1 MRPRETDT
9 ANAVE
14 RFEPTENEDFT
25 EFLAEQPGAETSG
38 RVLSFPRS
46 EPGDLFEKC
55 RRFRRVVDDLK
66 RRQLYQAQYRVTLE
80 GPLDHRIR
88 VRNPFSGLVEE
99 MVCFDSNSYLGLH
112 LHPRV
117 VSAVSAALAEVGY
130 GTPSAQLLGGTNR
143 YLREL
148 EETVAGFHGR
158 EDALIFP
165 SGYGANVGTLTG
177 LLSRGDFVA
186 RDRFSHASLQDGCR
200 WSGARFGGS
209 YQHRDTGDL
218 DRLFRREAGRGGS
231 KLVVTDGV
239 FSMHG
244 RIAPLKALRETADRH
259 GARLLVDDAHGLGVL
274 GATGRGIEEHAG
286 LTGAADVLTGT
297 FSKASGSVGGYVC
310 GSTDLIEYLRVF
322 ARSGMF
328 TASLPAAICAGV
340 TESFR
345 VMVEEPEHR
354 ERVWQNAQRLW
365 GGLRQAGFL
374 LPELESPILPVFL
387 GHERLLWA
395 ASRDLFLAGFKC
407 GNVGFPAVPRGECI
421 IRLSV
426 SSRHT
431 DDDLDSAVEALTK
444 IGSRFGILGRGR
456 EEIQAIGRSIPADR
470 GIS

>member
-9 ANAVE
+9 ANGY
-14 RFEPTENEDFT
+14 T
-25 EFLAEQPGAETSG
+25 EFLGEPEGSENSG
-38 RVLSFPRS
+38 RVLPFPRS
-46 EPGDLFEKC
+46 APGDLFEKC
-55 RRFRRVVDDLK
+55 RRFRKVVEDLK

-112 LHPRV
+112 LHPKV
-117 VSAVSAALAEVGY
+117 ISAVAAALVDFGY

-143 YLREL
+143 FLRTL

-165 SGYGANVGTLTG
+165 SGYGANIGTLTA

-200 WSGARFGGS
+200 WSGARFGGT
-209 YQHRDTGDL
+209 YQHRDTTDL
-218 DRLFRREAGRGGS
+218 DRLFRREAGGACSR
-231 KLVVTDGV
+231 LVVTDGV

-244 RIAPLKALRETADRH
+244 RIAPLRSLRETADRH

-274 GATGRGIEEHAG
+274 GATGRGIEEHFG
-286 LTGAADVLTGT
+286 LPGAADVLTGT

-310 GSTDLIEYLRVF
+310 GSADLIEYLRVF
-322 ARSGMF
+322 ARSSMF

-345 VMVEEPEHR
+345 VMSEEPEHR
-354 ERVWQNAQRLW
+354 ERVWSNARRLW
-365 GGLRQAGFL
+365 EGLRQVGLL
-374 LPELESPILPVFL
+374 LPELESPILPLFM
-387 GHERLLWA
+387 GHERLLWS

-421 IRLSV
+421 IRLTV

-431 DDDLDSAVEALTK
+431 DDDLDRAVEALAV
-444 IGSRFGILGRGR
+444 IGRRYGILGRCR
-456 EEIQAIGRSIPADR
+456 EEIQAIGRSLPADGR
-470 GIS
+470 FS